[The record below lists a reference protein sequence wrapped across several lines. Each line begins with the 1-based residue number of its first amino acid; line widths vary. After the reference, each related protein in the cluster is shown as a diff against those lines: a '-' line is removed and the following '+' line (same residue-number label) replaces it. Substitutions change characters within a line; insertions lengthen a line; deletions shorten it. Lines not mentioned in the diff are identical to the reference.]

1 MVITVPFLDDGS
13 GSNSIANIII
23 CLELNSTSFL
33 PMTQEQKDW
42 LLAIVDCDQ
51 PKMTRMLNQ
60 HPELAVWK
68 TSINGVSEKSIVYKT
83 Y

>member
-13 GSNSIANIII
+13 GSNSI
-23 CLELNSTSFL
+23 NSTSFL

>member
-1 MVITVPFLDDGS
+1 
-13 GSNSIANIII
+13 
-23 CLELNSTSFL
+23 
-33 PMTQEQKDW
+33 MTQEQKDW

-68 TSINGVSEKSIVYKT
+68 VIFIYFI
-83 Y
+83 YIL

>member
-1 MVITVPFLDDGS
+1 MVITVPSLDDGS
-13 GSNSIANIII
+13 GSNSI
-23 CLELNSTSFL
+23 NSTSIL

-68 TSINGVSEKSIVYKT
+68 TGINGVSKKVFCIKLIS
-83 Y
+83 